1 MQNNTNPLPEI
12 AALVLAALLI
22 IGGVGLLYVSKI
34 DFVAATLMFGSA
46 LALFGGNLALK
57 APSPAQQGQINA
69 QQEQLTQVVSQMQ
82 AMQAQPPVVIHN
94 NIPVTPAPVAP
105 PEPAHSFTFASPP
118 DVSAT
123 PTSVQPV
130 PSQFAPLNRN
140 FTNLE
145 LNAVQPAV
153 QQPIPM
159 QPGNTYPYP
168 AVQQPTP

>member
-12 AALVLAALLI
+12 SALVLAALLV
-22 IGGVGLLYVSKI
+22 IGGIGLLYMSKI

-57 APSPAQQGQINA
+57 APSPTQQGQLNA

-94 NIPVTPAPVAP
+94 NIPPTPAPVAP
-105 PEPAHSFTFASPP
+105 PEPAHTFAFAPGAL
-118 DVSAT
+118 AT
-123 PTSVQPV
+123 TTAVQPA

-168 AVQQPTP
+168 AVQQPTQ

>member
-12 AALVLAALLI
+12 SALVLAALLV
-22 IGGVGLLYVSKI
+22 IGGVGLMYMSKI
-34 DFVAATLMFGSA
+34 DFVEFTLMFGSA
-46 LALFGGNLALK
+46 VTLVGGVFGINGALK
-57 APSPAQQGQINA
+57 APSPIQQGQLNA
-69 QQEQLTQVVSQMQ
+69 QQSQLTQVVSQMQ

-94 NIPVTPAPVAP
+94 NIPQAPAPVAP
-105 PEPAHSFTFASPP
+105 PEPAHTFAFAP

-153 QQPIPM
+153 QQPT
-159 QPGNTYPYP
+159 Q
-168 AVQQPTP
+168 

>member
-12 AALVLAALLI
+12 SALVLAALLV
-22 IGGVGLLYVSKI
+22 IGGIGLLYVGKI

-57 APSPAQQGQINA
+57 APSPTQQGQLNA

-82 AMQAQPPVVIHN
+82 RVQAQPPVVIHN
-94 NIPVTPAPVAP
+94 NIPVAPVAP
-105 PEPAHSFTFASPP
+105 PEPAHSFAFAP

-123 PTSVQPV
+123 PTAVQPV

-145 LNAVQPAV
+145 LNAVQPA
-153 QQPIPM
+153 QQPPIPM

-168 AVQQPTP
+168 AVKQPAQ